1 MKNDALNRT
10 KLNNLSKDALI
21 LLLLQQSENFQLLSE
36 QSSVIQKQNEQLI
49 KQIESLKEQL
59 AILTNHR
66 FGRKTE
72 VSSRI
77 PGQLSLDFG
86 DQAILNEAEL
96 AVAESLLEEPTIE
109 EVIVRKKRTKG
120 KRAANLDSIEVESVY
135 HGCTEE
141 ELTTQFPKGWHELP
155 DEVYKELLYTP
166 AKFKVLEHH
175 IKVYAG
181 AFQGIYVGIS
191 FSGRTDFSPCLFV

>member
-10 KLNNLSKDALI
+10 KLNSLSKDALI
-21 LLLLQQSENFQLLSE
+21 LLLLQQSENFQLLSA

-59 AILTNHR
+59 AILTNHH

-72 VSSRI
+72 ASSQI

-96 AVAESLLEEPTIE
+96 AVAESLPEEPTIE

-120 KRAANLDSIEVESVY
+120 KRATNLDSIEVESVC
-135 HGCTEE
+135 HACTEE
-141 ELTTQFPKGWHELP
+141 ELTKQFPTGYLP
-155 DEVYKELLYTP
+155 FTHLTSIQTQSL
-166 AKFKVLEHH
+166 H
-175 IKVYAG
+175 
-181 AFQGIYVGIS
+181 
-191 FSGRTDFSPCLFV
+191 

>member
-10 KLNNLSKDALI
+10 KLNSLSKDALI
-21 LLLLQQSENFQLLSE
+21 LLLLQQSESLQLLSE

-72 VSSRI
+72 VSSQI

-96 AVAESLLEEPTIE
+96 AVAESLPEEPTIE

-120 KRAANLDSIEVESVY
+120 KRAANLDSIEVESVC
-135 HGCTEE
+135 HACTEE
-141 ELTTQFPKGWHELP
+141 ELTKQFPKGWHELP
-155 DEVYKELLYTP
+155 DEVLQKEAANTASKYL
-166 AKFKVLEHH
+166 
-175 IKVYAG
+175 
-181 AFQGIYVGIS
+181 IS
-191 FSGRTDFSPCLFV
+191 LI

>member
-10 KLNNLSKDALI
+10 KLNSLSKDALI
-21 LLLLQQSENFQLLSE
+21 LLLLQQSESLQLLSE
-36 QSSVIQKQNEQLI
+36 QSSVLI

-72 VSSRI
+72 VSSQI

-96 AVAESLLEEPTIE
+96 SVA
-109 EVIVRKKRTKG
+109 
-120 KRAANLDSIEVESVY
+120 
-135 HGCTEE
+135 
-141 ELTTQFPKGWHELP
+141 
-155 DEVYKELLYTP
+155 
-166 AKFKVLEHH
+166 
-175 IKVYAG
+175 
-181 AFQGIYVGIS
+181 
-191 FSGRTDFSPCLFV
+191 

>member
-10 KLNNLSKDALI
+10 KLNSLSKDALI
-21 LLLLQQSENFQLLSE
+21 LLLLQQSENFQLLSA

-59 AILTNHR
+59 AILTNHH

-72 VSSRI
+72 ASSQI

-96 AVAESLLEEPTIE
+96 AVAESLPEEPTIE
-109 EVIVRKKRTKG
+109 EGIVRKKRTKG
-120 KRAANLDSIEVESVY
+120 KRATNLDSIEVESVC
-135 HGCTEE
+135 HACTEE
-141 ELTTQFPKGWHELP
+141 ELTKQFPTGYLP
-155 DEVYKELLYTP
+155 FTS
-166 AKFKVLEHH
+166 FN
-175 IKVYAG
+175 
-181 AFQGIYVGIS
+181 IYSNSIS
-191 FSGRTDFSPCLFV
+191 SLTFW

>member
-1 MKNDALNRT
+1 MFCGRT
-10 KLNNLSKDALI
+10 GDRIKALI
-21 LLLLQQSENFQLLSE
+21 LLLLQQSESLQLLSE

-72 VSSRI
+72 VSSQI

-96 AVAESLLEEPTIE
+96 AVAESE
-109 EVIVRKKRTKG
+109 
-120 KRAANLDSIEVESVY
+120 Y
-135 HGCTEE
+135 
-141 ELTTQFPKGWHELP
+141 
-155 DEVYKELLYTP
+155 
-166 AKFKVLEHH
+166 
-175 IKVYAG
+175 
-181 AFQGIYVGIS
+181 
-191 FSGRTDFSPCLFV
+191 SGRFYTACPVMETVDSGMMETAIPEMQNQ

>member
-10 KLNNLSKDALI
+10 KLNSLSKDTLI
-21 LLLLQQSENFQLLSE
+21 LLLLQQSENFQLLSA

-59 AILTNHR
+59 AILTNYR

-72 VSSRI
+72 VSSQI

-96 AVAESLLEEPTIE
+96 VVAESLSEEPTIE
-109 EVIVRKKRTKG
+109 VVIV
-120 KRAANLDSIEVESVY
+120 
-135 HGCTEE
+135 
-141 ELTTQFPKGWHELP
+141 
-155 DEVYKELLYTP
+155 
-166 AKFKVLEHH
+166 
-175 IKVYAG
+175 
-181 AFQGIYVGIS
+181 
-191 FSGRTDFSPCLFV
+191 

>member
-10 KLNNLSKDALI
+10 KLNSLSKDALI
-21 LLLLQQSENFQLLSE
+21 LLLLQQSENFQLLSA

-59 AILTNHR
+59 AILTNHH

-72 VSSRI
+72 ASSQI

-96 AVAESLLEEPTIE
+96 AVAESLPEEPTIE

-120 KRAANLDSIEVESVY
+120 KRAANLDSIEVESVC
-135 HGCTEE
+135 HACTEE
-141 ELTTQFPKGWHELP
+141 ELTKQFPTGYLP
-155 DEVYKELLYTP
+155 FTS
-166 AKFKVLEHH
+166 FN
-175 IKVYAG
+175 
-181 AFQGIYVGIS
+181 IYSNSIS
-191 FSGRTDFSPCLFV
+191 SLTFW

>member
-10 KLNNLSKDALI
+10 KLNKLSKDALI

-72 VSSRI
+72 VSSQI

-86 DQAILNEAEL
+86 DQAILNEVEL
-96 AVAESLLEEPTIE
+96 AVAESLPEEPTIE
-109 EVIVRKKRTKG
+109 EVVVRKKRTKG
-120 KRAANLDSIEVESVY
+120 KRAANLDSIEVESVC
-135 HGCTEE
+135 HACTEE
-141 ELTTQFPKGWHELP
+141 ELTKQFPKGWHELP
-155 DEVYKELLYTP
+155 DEVY
-166 AKFKVLEHH
+166 
-175 IKVYAG
+175 
-181 AFQGIYVGIS
+181 
-191 FSGRTDFSPCLFV
+191 